1 MSEPIAKADDEQP
14 IAHHYVLVLVVEVV
28 TVFALWLLSRAF
40 L

>member
-1 MSEPIAKADDEQP
+1 MNEPITKLDDEQP
-14 IAHHYVLVLVVEVV
+14 IAHHYVMVLVVEAV